1 MSKGVAFH
9 GLALNC
15 STELSWFNHI
25 QPCGVEDKG
34 VTSLSEAVE
43 EEEEEGGAAIGPWDA
58 AAVMVECLSQSLGV
72 VCR

>member
-15 STELSWFNHI
+15 STELSWFTHI

-43 EEEEEGGAAIGPWDA
+43 EEEEGGAAIGPWDV
-58 AAVMVECLSQSLGV
+58 AAVMVESLSQSLGV